1 VNRAI
6 FEVMTLRRSLGM
18 LTLLAMMHFIIVGT
32 AAACIALHGR
42 AATASPEHAGCA
54 PSSSHSKGGTT
65 NRTNDLPC
73 CAAIASCA
81 AAPFVAR
88 TMPIAFILPVIT
100 LASATSERAP
110 RADVPAPELPPPK
123 A

>member
-1 VNRAI
+1 MGAI
-6 FEVMTLRRSLGM
+6 FEIMTIRRSLGI

-32 AAACIALHGR
+32 AAACIAPHGSA
-42 AATASPEHAGCA
+42 AATSPEHAGCA
-54 PSSSHSKGGTT
+54 PSSSHSKGSTPDRTT
-65 NRTNDLPC
+65 EPPC

-81 AAPFVAR
+81 AAPLVAR
-88 TMPIAFILPVIT
+88 TIPIAFIPPLIALVT
-100 LASATSERAP
+100 ATSERVP

>member
-32 AAACIALHGR
+32 AAACIAPHGNT
-42 AATASPEHAGCA
+42 AAASQEHAGCA
-54 PSSSHSKGGTT
+54 PSSSHSKGGPTD
-65 NRTNDLPC
+65 RTSELPC

-88 TMPIAFILPVIT
+88 TIPIAFIPPVIT
-100 LASATSERAP
+100 LASTASERAP
-110 RADVPAPELPPPK
+110 RADLPAPEPPPPK
-123 A
+123 V

>member
-18 LTLLAMMHFIIVGT
+18 LTLLAMMHFIIVGI
-32 AAACIALHGR
+32 AAACIAPHGG
-42 AATASPEHAGCA
+42 AAAASPEHAGCA

-65 NRTNDLPC
+65 DRTTELPC
-73 CAAIASCA
+73 CAAIATCA
-81 AAPFVAR
+81 AAPLIAR
-88 TMPIAFILPVIT
+88 TVRIALIPPVVT